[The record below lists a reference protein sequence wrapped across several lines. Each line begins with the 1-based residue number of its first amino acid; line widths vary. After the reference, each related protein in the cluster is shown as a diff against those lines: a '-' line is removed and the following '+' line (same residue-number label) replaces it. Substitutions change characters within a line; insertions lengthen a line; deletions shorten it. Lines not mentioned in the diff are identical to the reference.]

1 MSSTS
6 GRKIADGAQIPPGNR
21 PMVRQPSG
29 KKQLPA
35 VPDAEA
41 QYNSQKMIEKRQI
54 AADLLNGATS
64 YGPFFLEY
72 SLLAEYNQLLKQ
84 RLPGVHVL
92 PSARSA
98 LLWFGVLFIR
108 QGLYQEGIFKFTLSI
123 PENYPDGDCP
133 RLVFD
138 PPIFHPI
145 VDPMSGELDV
155 KRTFTK
161 WKRNVNHIW
170 QVLLYAR
177 RVFYKIDTK
186 NPSNPEAAVLYEQ
199 DLDLFRDKVAET
211 IRFCKSKAYDPPKT
225 DDPHE
230 ITFSQWDPEIHERA
244 RDAMFGV
251 QRRKQSEQSLDS
263 GKSAQV
269 SGLSWVKPGTMD
281 IFSEDETATVYQ
293 TTV

>member
-1 MSSTS
+1 MGLNCTTQITD
-6 GRKIADGAQIPPGNR
+6 GEHIAAGSR
-21 PMVRQPSG
+21 PVMKQQSV

-41 QYNSQKMIEKRQI
+41 QYNSQKMIERRQGP
-54 AADLLNGATS
+54 ALNGTGTTS

-133 RLVFD
+133 RLIFD

-145 VDPMSGELDV
+145 VDPVSGELDV

-177 RVFYKIDTK
+177 RIFYKIDTK
-186 NPSNPEAAVLYEQ
+186 SPSNPQAAVLYEQ
-199 DLDLFRDKVAET
+199 DLDLFRDKVLET
-211 IRFCKSKAYDPPKT
+211 IRLCKSKMYDPAKT

-230 ITFSQWDPEIHERA
+230 IVFSQWDPEIHEKA
-244 RDAMFGV
+244 RDAMLGV
-251 QRRKQSEQSLDS
+251 QRRKQSEQSIGTS
-263 GKSAQV
+263 KSAQD
-269 SGLSWVKPGTMD
+269 SGLSWVKPGTMET
-281 IFSEDETATVYQ
+281 FSEDDTATA
-293 TTV
+293 